1 MNTIKQELLKLIETL
16 DESQQ
21 LYVYTLLEKLF
32 GSH

>member
-1 MNTIKQELLKLIETL
+1 MNTIKQELLNLIETL

-21 LYVYTLLEKLF
+21 LYIYTLLEKMF